1 MTVYSKL
8 SVLLLSVCMLCG
20 IFINNAALA
29 SKTDNAVSLVNEL
42 LDEVSNIQK
51 TEISI
56 EQRRTDFLKL
66 IYAYFD
72 INIIA
77 KASTGPY
84 WRAATS
90 DEKEHYTKLISE
102 LIADVTSSQLGDID
116 NFSFDF
122 QSSIPKGDKMVM
134 VSGNLLVPNQ
144 SIPKISVKWR
154 VSTPNSDIAKIIDIE
169 FENISMLVT
178 QKQENVEIIRKNA
191 GSFPALIE
199 AIEGKLRK

>member
-1 MTVYSKL
+1 MTLYSKL
-8 SVLLLSVCMLCG
+8 SVLLFSVCMFCC

-29 SKTDNAVSLVNEL
+29 SKTDNAVSVVNEL

-51 TEISI
+51 KEISI
-56 EQRRTDFLKL
+56 EQRRADFLKL

-90 DEKEHYTKLISE
+90 DEKDHYTKLISE

-144 SIPKISVKWR
+144 SITKFSVKWR
-154 VSTPNSDIAKIIDIE
+154 VSTPDSDIAKIIDIE

-178 QKQENVEIIRKNA
+178 QKQENVAIIRKNA

>member
-90 DEKEHYTKLISE
+90 DEKDHYTKLISE

-154 VSTPNSDIAKIIDIE
+154 VSTPDSDIAKIIDVE

-178 QKQENVEIIRKNA
+178 QKQENVAIIRKNA

>member
-1 MTVYSKL
+1 M
-8 SVLLLSVCMLCG
+8 
-20 IFINNAALA
+20 NNAALA

-42 LDEVSNIQK
+42 LEEVSNIQK
-51 TEISI
+51 TEVPI
-56 EQRRTDFLKL
+56 EQRRAEFLKL

-72 INIIA
+72 ITIIA

-102 LIADVTSSQLGDID
+102 LIADVTSSQLGEID

-144 SIPKISVKWR
+144 SITKISVKWR

-178 QKQENVEIIRKNA
+178 QKQENVAIIRKNA
-191 GSFPALIE
+191 GSFSALIE

>member
-51 TEISI
+51 TELSI
-56 EQRRTDFLKL
+56 EQRRADFLKL

-154 VSTPNSDIAKIIDIE
+154 VSTPDSDIAKIIDVE

-178 QKQENVEIIRKNA
+178 QKQENVAIIRKNA

>member
-56 EQRRTDFLKL
+56 EQRRADFLKL
-66 IYAYFD
+66 IHAYFD

-154 VSTPNSDIAKIIDIE
+154 VSTPDSDIAKIIDVE

-178 QKQENVEIIRKNA
+178 QKQENVAIIRKNA

>member
-56 EQRRTDFLKL
+56 EQRRADFLKL
-66 IYAYFD
+66 IHAYFD

-154 VSTPNSDIAKIIDIE
+154 VSTPDSDIAKIIDIE

-178 QKQENVEIIRKNA
+178 QKQENVAIIRKNA

>member
-20 IFINNAALA
+20 IFVNNAALA

-56 EQRRTDFLKL
+56 EQRRADFLKL

-154 VSTPNSDIAKIIDIE
+154 VSTPDSDIAKIIDIE

-178 QKQENVEIIRKNA
+178 QKQENVAIIRKNA

>member
-90 DEKEHYTKLISE
+90 DEKDHYTKLISE

-154 VSTPNSDIAKIIDIE
+154 VSTPDSDIAKIIDIE

-178 QKQENVEIIRKNA
+178 QKQENVAIIRKNA

>member
-154 VSTPNSDIAKIIDIE
+154 VSTPDSDIAKIIDIE

>member
-56 EQRRTDFLKL
+56 EQRRADFLKL

-178 QKQENVEIIRKNA
+178 QKQENVAIIRKNA

>member
-56 EQRRTDFLKL
+56 EQRRADFLKL

-90 DEKEHYTKLISE
+90 DEKDHYTKLISE

-154 VSTPNSDIAKIIDIE
+154 VSTPDSDIAKIIDVE

>member
-90 DEKEHYTKLISE
+90 DEKEHYTKLISK

-154 VSTPNSDIAKIIDIE
+154 VSTPDSDIAKIIDVE

-178 QKQENVEIIRKNA
+178 QKQENVAIIRKNA

>member
-56 EQRRTDFLKL
+56 EQRRADFLKL

-90 DEKEHYTKLISE
+90 DEKDHYTKLISE

-154 VSTPNSDIAKIIDIE
+154 VSTPDSDIAKIIDVE

-199 AIEGKLRK
+199 AIEDKLRK

>member
-178 QKQENVEIIRKNA
+178 QKQENVAIIRKNA
-191 GSFPALIE
+191 GSFSALIE

>member
-56 EQRRTDFLKL
+56 EQRRADFLKL

-178 QKQENVEIIRKNA
+178 QKQENIAIIRKNA

>member
-154 VSTPNSDIAKIIDIE
+154 VSTPDSDIAKIIDIE

-178 QKQENVEIIRKNA
+178 QKQENVAIIRKNA

>member
-20 IFINNAALA
+20 IFMNNAALA

-42 LDEVSNIQK
+42 LEEVSNIQK
-51 TEISI
+51 TEVSM
-56 EQRRTDFLKL
+56 EQRRAEFLKL

-72 INIIA
+72 ITIIA

-102 LIADVTSSQLGDID
+102 LIADVTSSQLGEID

-144 SIPKISVKWR
+144 SITKISVKWR

-178 QKQENVEIIRKNA
+178 QKQENIAIIRKNA

>member
-154 VSTPNSDIAKIIDIE
+154 VSTPDSDIAKIIDVE

-178 QKQENVEIIRKNA
+178 QKQENVAIIRKNA

-199 AIEGKLRK
+199 TIEGKLRK

>member
-8 SVLLLSVCMLCG
+8 SVLLLSDCMLCG

-154 VSTPNSDIAKIIDIE
+154 VSTPDSDIAKIIDVE

-178 QKQENVEIIRKNA
+178 QKQENVAIIRKNA

>member
-56 EQRRTDFLKL
+56 EQRRADFLKL

-154 VSTPNSDIAKIIDIE
+154 VSTPDSDIAKIIDVE

>member
-154 VSTPNSDIAKIIDIE
+154 VSTPDSDIAKIIDIE
-169 FENISMLVT
+169 FENMSMLVT
-178 QKQENVEIIRKNA
+178 QKQENVAIIRKNA
-191 GSFPALIE
+191 GSFSALIE

>member
-56 EQRRTDFLKL
+56 EQRRADFLKL

-90 DEKEHYTKLISE
+90 DEKEHYTKLISK

-154 VSTPNSDIAKIIDIE
+154 VSTPDSDIAKIIDIE

-178 QKQENVEIIRKNA
+178 QKQENVAIIRKNA

>member
-56 EQRRTDFLKL
+56 EQRRADFLKL
-66 IYAYFD
+66 IHAYFD

-84 WRAATS
+84 WRVATS

-102 LIADVTSSQLGDID
+102 LIADLTSSQLGDID

-134 VSGNLLVPNQ
+134 VSGNLLVTNQ

-154 VSTPNSDIAKIIDIE
+154 VSTPDSDIAKIIDIE

-178 QKQENVEIIRKNA
+178 QKQENVAIIRKNA

>member
-56 EQRRTDFLKL
+56 EQRRADFLKL

-154 VSTPNSDIAKIIDIE
+154 VSTPDSDIAKIIDIE

-178 QKQENVEIIRKNA
+178 QKQENVAIIRKNA

>member
-8 SVLLLSVCMLCG
+8 SVLLFSVCMLCG

-56 EQRRTDFLKL
+56 EQRRADFLKL
-66 IYAYFD
+66 IHAYFD

-102 LIADVTSSQLGDID
+102 LIVDVTSSQLGDID

-154 VSTPNSDIAKIIDIE
+154 VSTPDSDIAKIIDIE

-178 QKQENVEIIRKNA
+178 QKQENVAIIRKNA

-199 AIEGKLRK
+199 VIEGKLRK

>member
-1 MTVYSKL
+1 MIVYSKL
-8 SVLLLSVCMLCG
+8 SVLLLSVCMLCS
-20 IFINNAALA
+20 IFINDVALA
-29 SKTDNAVSLVNEL
+29 SKTDNAVSIVNEL

-51 TEISI
+51 TEPSI
-56 EQRRTDFLKL
+56 KQRRADFLKL

-72 INIIA
+72 VNIIA

-84 WRAATS
+84 WRAATL

-144 SIPKISVKWR
+144 SITKISVKWR
-154 VSTPNSDIAKIIDIE
+154 VSTPDSDIAKIIDIE

-178 QKQENVEIIRKNA
+178 QKQENVAIIRKNG
-191 GSFPALIE
+191 GSFSALIK

>member
-56 EQRRTDFLKL
+56 EQRRADFLKL

>member
-20 IFINNAALA
+20 IFVNNAALA

-154 VSTPNSDIAKIIDIE
+154 VSTPDSDIAKIIDIE

-178 QKQENVEIIRKNA
+178 QKQENVAIIRKNA

>member
-51 TEISI
+51 TELSI
-56 EQRRTDFLKL
+56 EQRRADFLKL

-90 DEKEHYTKLISE
+90 DEKDHYTKLISE

-154 VSTPNSDIAKIIDIE
+154 VSTPDSDIAKIIDVE

-178 QKQENVEIIRKNA
+178 QKQENVAIIRKNA

>member
-1 MTVYSKL
+1 MIVYSKL
-8 SVLLLSVCMLCG
+8 SLLLFSVCMLCG
-20 IFINNAALA
+20 ILINDAALA
-29 SKTDNAVSLVNEL
+29 SKTDNAVSVVNEL
-42 LDEVSNIQK
+42 LDEVLTIQK
-51 TEISI
+51 TELSK
-56 EQRRTDFLKL
+56 EQRRSDFLKL

-84 WRAATS
+84 WRVATS

-122 QSSIPKGDKMVM
+122 QSSIPKGEKIVM

-144 SIPKISVKWR
+144 SITKISVKWR
-154 VSTPNSDIAKIIDIE
+154 VSTPDSDIAKIIDIE

-178 QKQENVEIIRKNA
+178 QKQENVAIIRKNT
-191 GSFPALIE
+191 GSFSALIE
-199 AIEGKLRK
+199 AIEVKLRK

>member
-56 EQRRTDFLKL
+56 EQRRADFLKL

-90 DEKEHYTKLISE
+90 DEKDHYTKLISE

-154 VSTPNSDIAKIIDIE
+154 VSTPDSDIAKIIDVE

-178 QKQENVEIIRKNA
+178 QKQENVAIIRKNA

>member
-56 EQRRTDFLKL
+56 EQRRADFLKL

-90 DEKEHYTKLISE
+90 DEKDHYTKLISE
-102 LIADVTSSQLGDID
+102 LIADVTSSQLGEID
-116 NFSFDF
+116 NFSYDF

-154 VSTPNSDIAKIIDIE
+154 VSTPDSDIAKIIDIE

-178 QKQENVEIIRKNA
+178 QKQENVAIIRKNA

>member
-178 QKQENVEIIRKNA
+178 QKQENVAIIRKNA

>member
-102 LIADVTSSQLGDID
+102 LIADVTSSQLGEID
-116 NFSFDF
+116 NFSYDF

-154 VSTPNSDIAKIIDIE
+154 VSTPDSDIAKIIDVE

-178 QKQENVEIIRKNA
+178 QKQENVAIIRKNA

>member
-8 SVLLLSVCMLCG
+8 SVLLFSVCMLCG

-56 EQRRTDFLKL
+56 EQRRADFLKL

-90 DEKEHYTKLISE
+90 DEKEHYTNLISE

-154 VSTPNSDIAKIIDIE
+154 VSTPDSDIAKIIDIE

-178 QKQENVEIIRKNA
+178 QKQENVAIIRKNA

-199 AIEGKLRK
+199 AIEVKLRK